1 MINSDW
7 AFTFVISG
15 EPNDFIVHLGVRK
28 WNRNIA
34 TVAFDQLSLSSL
46 FLDIDVQDVI
56 WSRYVDDGIVRN
68 IASLVG

>member
-1 MINSDW
+1 MINSDR
-7 AFTFVISG
+7 AFTLVISG
-15 EPNDFIVHLGVRK
+15 EPNDFIVHLGVGK

-46 FLDIDVQDVI
+46 FLEIDVQDVI
-56 WSRYVDDGIVRN
+56 WSRYVDDGIVRK